1 MPSTC
6 RTSFQIIPALVRNR
20 VNVLISASRFCTA
33 SRFSRSYTLARSAI
47 FFQSS
52 VRDLGLFSKL
62 HESSPENTDEL
73 SHLPVS
79 CVNRLTLVILFFR
92 STFHGIQK
100 EENPMG
106 ALHPSTDLSTNT
118 LHVE

>member
-6 RTSFQIIPALVRNR
+6 RTLFQIIPALVRNR
-20 VNVLISASRFCTA
+20 VNVVISA

-62 HESSPENTDEL
+62 HESSPENIDEL

-79 CVNRLTLVILFFR
+79 CVNRLTLVILSFFQIYVPWHSKIR
-92 STFHGIQK
+92 KSHGCF
-100 EENPMG
+100 
-106 ALHPSTDLSTNT
+106 AS
-118 LHVE
+118 